1 MKPSSGNSVAQL
13 PSTTTTDRAHMI
25 AALALARRGLGETWP
40 NPTVG
45 CVLVKDGRVVGRGRT
60 SPGGRPHAEIGAL
73 SQAGA
78 DARGATAYVTLEPCS
93 HYGKTPPCA
102 DALIQAGIARVV
114 VANPDPDPRVNG
126 AGVGKLRTAGISVEL
141 GLCGEEAAVINAGFF
156 KRVRE
161 GAPLV
166 TLKIASSLDGRIA
179 TNDGKSRWITGAPAR
194 TLVHLLRAENDAV
207 LIGSGTATADNPELT
222 CRLRGLEGRSPLRI
236 VLDSYLRLP
245 LTAKLVA
252 TAEEIPTWI
261 LTRPDADADR
271 MDAFRQCGVD
281 IIPVPPGRDGRIDLT
296 TALSVLGERGL
307 TSSLVEGGGR
317 MSAALFRER
326 LVDRLAWFHAPM
338 VLGGDGLP
346 ASVAFG
352 VAKLSDAPRFTL
364 LESRTI
370 GNDILTLMTRE

>member
-1 MKPSSGNSVAQL
+1 
-13 PSTTTTDRAHMI
+13 MI

-40 NPTVG
+40 NPAVG
-45 CVLVKDGRVVGRGRT
+45 CVLVREGRVVGRGRT

-73 SQAGA
+73 AQAGA
-78 DARGATAYVTLEPCS
+78 EARGATAYVTLEPCS

-102 DALIQAGIARVV
+102 DALIQAGIARAV
-114 VANPDPDPRVNG
+114 VACPDPDTRVNG
-126 AGVGKLRTAGISVEL
+126 AGVKKLQAAGIPVEL
-141 GLCGEEAAVINAGFF
+141 GLCGEEAAAVNAGFF

-161 GAPLV
+161 GTPLV

-194 TLVHLLRAENDAV
+194 TLVHLFRAENDAV
-207 LIGSGTATADNPELT
+207 LIGSGTAAADNPELT
-222 CRLRGLEGRSPLRI
+222 CRLPGLERRSPLRI

-252 TAEEIPTWI
+252 TAAEIPTWI

-281 IIPVPPGRDGRIDLT
+281 IIPVQPGRDGRIDLA
-296 TALSVLGERGL
+296 TALLVLGERGL
-307 TSSLVEGGGR
+307 TSILVEGGGR

-346 ASVAFG
+346 ASVPFG
-352 VAKLSDAPRFTL
+352 VTKLSDAPRFSL
-364 LESRTI
+364 LESRVI